1 MKNLAFVLVT
11 LIGLS
16 FNSMAVE
23 AKVNAKANSA
33 KVVNDK
39 LQRINV
45 NTAGAK
51 EIATALTGV
60 GMKKAEAIVDYR
72 RKHGKFSK
80 IEELASVKGIGVAT
94 IAKNEKRIILK

>member
-1 MKNLAFVLVT
+1 MKKLVFI
-11 LIGLS
+11 LVALVGLS

-33 KVVNDK
+33 KVIKDK
-39 LQRINV
+39 QQRINV

-51 EIATALTGV
+51 EIASALSGV
-60 GMKKAEAIVDYR
+60 GIKKAEAIVDYR
-72 RKHGKFSK
+72 RKHGKFNK

>member
-1 MKNLAFVLVT
+1 MKKLVFVLVA
-11 LIGLS
+11 LVGLS

-33 KVVNDK
+33 KVVK
-39 LQRINV
+39 QQRINV

-51 EIATALTGV
+51 EIASALTGV

-72 RKHGKFSK
+72 RKHGKFNK